1 MTPQRLVRGEAMA
14 HQVTADA
21 TTRQVTGAL
30 VATPALPYAL
40 TAVTAVGR
48 VAPAL
53 HPLAH
58 LVATTQAPHALAV
71 VATTA
76 PAIAVGR
83 VALDHPLA
91 ALGLHPPH
99 HGAAARL
106 VAPLLLA
113 AVLEA
118 ADSRHF

>member
-1 MTPQRLVRGEAMA
+1 MA
-14 HQVTADA
+14 RQVTADA

-40 TAVTAVGR
+40 TAVTAAGR
-48 VAPAL
+48 VAPLAP
-53 HPLAH
+53 PLA
-58 LVATTQAPHALAV
+58 VV
-71 VATTA
+71 VATTRLA
-76 PAIAVGR
+76 
-83 VALDHPLA
+83 ALDHPLA

-99 HGAAARL
+99 HGVAARL

-113 AVLEA
+113 AVLED

>member
-1 MTPQRLVRGEAMA
+1 MA
-14 HQVTADA
+14 RQVTADA

-40 TAVTAVGR
+40 TAVTAAGR
-48 VAPAL
+48 EALLALLAP
-53 HPLAH
+53 PLA
-58 LVATTQAPHALAV
+58 VV
-71 VATTA
+71 VATT
-76 PAIAVGR
+76 R
-83 VALDHPLA
+83 LVALDHPLA